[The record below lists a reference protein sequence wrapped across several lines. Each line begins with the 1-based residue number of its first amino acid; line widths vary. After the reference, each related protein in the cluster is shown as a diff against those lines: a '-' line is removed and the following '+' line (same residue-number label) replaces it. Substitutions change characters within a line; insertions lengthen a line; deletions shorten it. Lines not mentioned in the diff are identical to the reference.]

1 MNKFVPAALCGM
13 LCAPVFAQDGD
24 RADLKQMAESESVQE
39 ALEEDGVS
47 IDYNEEGD
55 FVIFAR
61 GSGTYDFDDPDD
73 RKAAKEEA
81 VLNAKAA
88 ISKFLNETLST
99 DEAIDQQSK
108 KAKTLSK
115 SGDVST
121 QAVSS
126 EMVKTQ
132 LKSIR
137 NHSESILTGV
147 ITLKSEK
154 IPSTGSGGE
163 IQVTVV
169 TSPLT
174 QQAAKEISNSMTD
187 SLNDRTKVIGNG
199 SNVGGEGAAGGAAA
213 GAAGGA
219 AAGGATAGPAG
230 APSKKTGPDP
240 NNKRETRKNKTLF

>member
-1 MNKFVPAALCGM
+1 MKKFVTAALCGM
-13 LCAPVFAQDGD
+13 LCASVFAQDGD
-24 RADLKQMAESESVQE
+24 RADLKQMAENESVQE

-81 VLNAKAA
+81 ILNAKAA

-108 KAKTLSK
+108 KAKTLTK

-154 IPSTGSGGE
+154 IPGTGDGGE

-187 SLNDRTKVIGNG
+187 SLNDRTKVVGNG
-199 SNVGGEGAAGGAAA
+199 SNVGGAATEAAGGAAA
-213 GAAGGA
+213 DGAA
-219 AAGGATAGPAG
+219 AGPAG
-230 APSKKTGPDP
+230 APSKKTGPNP
-240 NNKRETRKNKTLF
+240 NNKRETRKNRTLF

>member
-1 MNKFVPAALCGM
+1 MKKFVTAALCGM

-24 RADLKQMAESESVQE
+24 RADLKQMAENESVQE

-81 VLNAKAA
+81 ILNAKAA

-108 KAKTLSK
+108 KAKTLTK

-154 IPSTGSGGE
+154 IPGTGDGGE

-187 SLNDRTKVIGNG
+187 SLNDRTKVVGNG
-199 SNVGGEGAAGGAAA
+199 SNVGGAAA

-230 APSKKTGPDP
+230 APSKKTGPNP

>member
-108 KAKTLSK
+108 KAKTLTK

-219 AAGGATAGPAG
+219 AAGPAG